1 MKDYIQLRKF
11 PVKDML
17 KLLLTDKTTG
27 KNITFATNSYA
38 DYGINFAED
47 SYITETEILGIAE
60 CEIQPRIC
68 KALEQQAIRTKN
80 KAEVFTPS
88 WICNRMNNFCDEEWF
103 GEKNIFNSENGT
115 KWTAN
120 PEKIRFVEKNT
131 WQKYVDLRFLEI
143 TCGECPYLVSRYD
156 TSTGDEIPISERIGI
171 LDRKLRVVGE
181 NTDNEEEWLKWVT
194 RAYQS
199 TYGYE
204 YQGDSLLIARINL
217 LMTFCDYMQYKWNR
231 KPKISELNKIVNII
245 SWNIFQ
251 MNGIN
256 GNLPIYGLDNYE
268 QMTIFSLTEE
278 EPQKEEIPCYI
289 YNWRVKEKIKFN
301 DTKEGKKMKFDFVI
315 GNPPYQEEAES
326 PNSKSNAQK
335 PRTNIFQYFQE
346 QADVVCGNSCMIYP
360 GGRWIHQSGKGLKNF
375 GKSQINDSHLVRI
388 VFYPKSKEVFP
399 AVDIPD
405 GISIVLKNKN
415 KTSSG
420 FEYVYVYSGK
430 EEIVKRN
437 NPGDELMPLNP
448 KDGSIIKKISDF
460 VDDNSLTYL
469 HDAILPRSLFAIE
482 STFAEQNPDKVHL
495 LKDGEKINPQ
505 KEIKLFTNDKSGA
518 GGRSMWFIADRDVIK
533 QNQKYISE
541 WQVVVS
547 SAHPG
552 GQDGRDNQLAIID
565 NMSAFGRARVA
576 LRSFKTKQEAENFF
590 IYIKS
595 NFVKYAFLMTDEAL
609 SSVAKKVPDFNDY
622 SDNQVLINFHKDIDS
637 QMYKLLGL
645 TQQEIDFI
653 ETKVKEMN

>member
-68 KALEQQAIRTKN
+68 KAIEQQAIRTKN

-120 PEKIRFVEKNT
+120 TEKISFPEKKT

-217 LMTFCDYMQYKWNR
+217 LMTFCDYMQDKWNR
-231 KPKISELNKIVNII
+231 NPKISELNKIVNII

-301 DTKEGKKMKFDFVI
+301 DTKEGRKMKFDFVI
-315 GNPPYQEEAES
+315 GNPPYQDETIGDNATYAPPVYHLFINSAYEVGEKVELITPARFLFNAGSTPKAWNKQMLEDEHLKILHYEQKSDKIFSNTDIKGGVCISYHDKTKNFGAIQTFTPYSELNSIFRKVISRNDFETIMPYVFIQIRFNLEELYKSFPNAKNSIGSNGKDKRLEKNIFSKVPEPFTENKVNSDDIQVIGIMNNKRIWRYISKKYIEMQHENLNKYKVILPTSNGSGAIGEVLSTPLIGTPLIGYTRSFISIGAFDTENEAES
-326 PNSKSNAQK
+326 
-335 PRTNIFQYFQE
+335 
-346 QADVVCGNSCMIYP
+346 C
-360 GGRWIHQSGKGLKNF
+360 LK
-375 GKSQINDSHLVRI
+375 
-388 VFYPKSKEVFP
+388 
-399 AVDIPD
+399 
-405 GISIVLKNKN
+405 
-415 KTSSG
+415 
-420 FEYVYVYSGK
+420 
-430 EEIVKRN
+430 
-437 NPGDELMPLNP
+437 
-448 KDGSIIKKISDF
+448 
-460 VDDNSLTYL
+460 
-469 HDAILPRSLFAIE
+469 
-482 STFAEQNPDKVHL
+482 
-495 LKDGEKINPQ
+495 
-505 KEIKLFTNDKSGA
+505 
-518 GGRSMWFIADRDVIK
+518 
-533 QNQKYISE
+533 
-541 WQVVVS
+541 
-547 SAHPG
+547 
-552 GQDGRDNQLAIID
+552 
-565 NMSAFGRARVA
+565 
-576 LRSFKTKQEAENFF
+576 
-590 IYIKS
+590 YIKS
-595 NFVKYAFLMTDEAL
+595 KFARTMLGVLKITQDNNRDVWKYVPLQDFTAQSDIDWTK
-609 SSVAKKVPDFNDY
+609 SVA
-622 SDNQVLINFHKDIDS
+622 DIDR
-637 QMYKLLGL
+637 QLYQKYGL

>member
-103 GEKNIFNSENGT
+103 GEKNIFNGENGT

-120 PEKIRFVEKNT
+120 TEKIRFVEKKT

-217 LMTFCDYMQYKWNR
+217 LMTFCDYMQDKWNR

-315 GNPPYQEEAES
+315 GNPPYQDETIGDNATYAPPVYHLFINSAYEVGEKVELITPARFLFNAGSTPKAWNKQMLEDEHLKILHYEQKSDKIFSNTDIKGGVCISYHDKTKNFGAIQTFTAFEELNSIMRKVYHSENFES
-326 PNSKSNAQK
+326 FSKIAVSAMNYK
-335 PRTNIFQYFQE
+335 PSELLLSEHPELLNRFRTNIFTTHATIFFDEKPSDDEEYIL
-346 QADVVCGNSCMIYP
+346 IY
-360 GGRWIHQSGKGLKNF
+360 GLMN
-375 GKSQINDSHLVRI
+375 
-388 VFYPKSKEVFP
+388 
-399 AVDIPD
+399 
-405 GISIVLKNKN
+405 LKRTTK
-415 KTSSG
+415 
-420 FEYVYVYSGK
+420 Y
-430 EEIVKRN
+430 VKRSY
-437 NPGDELMPLNP
+437 LKLTL
-448 KDGSIIKKISDF
+448 
-460 VDDNSLTYL
+460 DNLDSW
-469 HDAILPRSLFAIE
+469 
-482 STFAEQNPDKVHL
+482 KVL
-495 LKDGEKINPQ
+495 VPAANG
-505 KEIKLFTNDKSGA
+505 SGA
-518 GGRSMWFIADRDVIK
+518 LGEPLSSPIVISPK
-533 QNQKYISE
+533 VGHSQTFMSFGYFDTENEAQNCLK
-541 WQVVVS
+541 
-547 SAHPG
+547 
-552 GQDGRDNQLAIID
+552 
-565 NMSAFGRARVA
+565 
-576 LRSFKTKQEAENFF
+576 
-590 IYIKS
+590 YIKS
-595 NFVKYAFLMTDEAL
+595 KFVRCMLGILKITQHNPPDKWEYVPLQDFTAQSDIDWTK
-609 SSVAKKVPDFNDY
+609 SVA
-622 SDNQVLINFHKDIDS
+622 DIDR
-637 QMYKLLGL
+637 QLYQKYGL

>member
-68 KALEQQAIRTKN
+68 KAIEQQAIRTKN

-103 GEKNIFNSENGT
+103 GEKNIFNGENGT

-217 LMTFCDYMQYKWNR
+217 LMTFCDYMQDKWNR

-301 DTKEGKKMKFDFVI
+301 DTKEGRKMKFDFVI
-315 GNPPYQEEAES
+315 GNPPYQDETIGDNATYA
-326 PNSKSNAQK
+326 PPVYHLFINSAYEVGEKVELITPARFLFNAGSTPKAWNKQMLEDEHLKILHYEQKSDK
-335 PRTNIFQYFQE
+335 IFSNT
-346 QADVVCGNSCMIYP
+346 DIKGGVCISY
-360 GGRWIHQSGKGLKNF
+360 HDKTKNF
-375 GKSQINDSHLVRI
+375 GAIQTFTPYELLRTSSDRVSKISSQSLSEIIYTQNRFSLEELYRD
-388 VFYPKSKEVFP
+388 YPN
-399 AVDIPD
+399 
-405 GISIVLKNKN
+405 LKN
-415 KTSSG
+415 SIGSD
-420 FEYVYVYSGK
+420 GK
-430 EEIVKRN
+430 DKRFRN
-437 NPGDELMPLNP
+437 NIFDKIPLFLSELN
-448 KDGSIIKKISDF
+448 SN
-460 VDDNSLTYL
+460 DDI
-469 HDAILPRSLFAIE
+469 AVIG
-482 STFAEQNPDKVHL
+482 V
-495 LKDGEKINPQ
+495 INN
-505 KEIKLFTNDKSGA
+505 K
-518 GGRSMWFIADRDVIK
+518 RVWRYIA
-533 QNQKYISE
+533 QKYVDTVHENLFKYKVIVPRANGRGALSDVLSSPVVIS
-541 WQVVVS
+541 
-547 SAHPG
+547 P
-552 GQDGRDNQLAIID
+552 NQGYTQTFIGIG
-565 NMSAFGRARVA
+565 AFD
-576 LRSFKTKQEAENFF
+576 TKNEAENCLK
-590 IYIKS
+590 YIKTKFARAML
-595 NFVKYAFLMTDEAL
+595 NVLKVDQHNEKDTW
-609 SSVAKKVPDFNDY
+609 KKVPLQDFTAQ
-622 SDNQVLINFHKDIDS
+622 SDIDWTKS
-637 QMYKLLGL
+637 VADIDRQLYQKYGL

>member
-103 GEKNIFNSENGT
+103 GEKNIFNGENGT

-120 PEKIRFVEKNT
+120 TEKIRFVEKKT

-217 LMTFCDYMQYKWNR
+217 LMTFCDYMQDKWNR

-301 DTKEGKKMKFDFVI
+301 DTKEGRKMKFDFVI
-315 GNPPYQEEAES
+315 GNPPYQDETIGDNATYAPPVYHLFINSAYEVGEKVELITPARFLFNAGSTPKAWNKQMLEDEHLKILHYEQKSDKIFSNTDIKGGVCISYHDKTKNFGAIETFTAFDELNNILKKVHNKNGFES
-326 PNSKSNAQK
+326 FSEIAVSSMNYK
-335 PRTNIFQYFQE
+335 PSELLLSEHPELLDRFRTNIFTTHSVIFFDEKPNDGEDY
-346 QADVVCGNSCMIYP
+346 ILLY
-360 GGRWIHQSGKGLKNF
+360 GLMNLK
-375 GKSQINDSHLVRI
+375 RI
-388 VFYPKSKEVFP
+388 SKYVKRSYLKWTLDNVDKWKVIVPKSNGSGTLGEPLSSPIVAKP
-399 AVDIPD
+399 AVGHTQTFMSFGYFDTEKTAQNCYKYICTKFARCML
-405 GISIVLKNKN
+405 GVLKVTQDNPPEKW
-415 KTSSG
+415 K
-420 FEYVYVYSGK
+420 YV
-430 EEIVKRN
+430 
-437 NPGDELMPLNP
+437 PLQ
-448 KDGSIIKKISDF
+448 DFTAQSDI
-460 VDDNSLTYL
+460 DWT
-469 HDAILPRSLFAIE
+469 
-482 STFAEQNPDKVHL
+482 
-495 LKDGEKINPQ
+495 
-505 KEIKLFTNDKSGA
+505 KSV
-518 GGRSMWFIADRDVIK
+518 ADIDR
-533 QNQKYISE
+533 QLYQKY
-541 WQVVVS
+541 
-547 SAHPG
+547 
-552 GQDGRDNQLAIID
+552 
-565 NMSAFGRARVA
+565 
-576 LRSFKTKQEAENFF
+576 
-590 IYIKS
+590 
-595 NFVKYAFLMTDEAL
+595 
-609 SSVAKKVPDFNDY
+609 
-622 SDNQVLINFHKDIDS
+622 
-637 QMYKLLGL
+637 GL

>member
-120 PEKIRFVEKNT
+120 PEKIRFVEKKT

-301 DTKEGKKMKFDFVI
+301 DTKEGRKMKFDFVI
-315 GNPPYQEEAES
+315 GNPPYQDETIGDNATYAPPVYHLFINSAYEVGEKVELITPARFLFNAGSTPKAWNKQMLEDEHLKILHYEQKSDKIFSNTDIKGGVCISYHDKTKNFGAIQTFTAFEELNSIMRKVYHSENFES
-326 PNSKSNAQK
+326 FSKIAVSAMNYK
-335 PRTNIFQYFQE
+335 PSELLLSEHPELLNRFRTNIFTTHATIFFDEKPSDDEEYIL
-346 QADVVCGNSCMIYP
+346 IY
-360 GGRWIHQSGKGLKNF
+360 GLMN
-375 GKSQINDSHLVRI
+375 
-388 VFYPKSKEVFP
+388 
-399 AVDIPD
+399 
-405 GISIVLKNKN
+405 LKRTTK
-415 KTSSG
+415 
-420 FEYVYVYSGK
+420 Y
-430 EEIVKRN
+430 VKRSY
-437 NPGDELMPLNP
+437 LKLTL
-448 KDGSIIKKISDF
+448 
-460 VDDNSLTYL
+460 DNLDSW
-469 HDAILPRSLFAIE
+469 
-482 STFAEQNPDKVHL
+482 KVL
-495 LKDGEKINPQ
+495 VPAANG
-505 KEIKLFTNDKSGA
+505 SGA
-518 GGRSMWFIADRDVIK
+518 LGEPLSSPIVISPK
-533 QNQKYISE
+533 VGHSQTFMSFGYFDTENEAQNCLK
-541 WQVVVS
+541 
-547 SAHPG
+547 
-552 GQDGRDNQLAIID
+552 
-565 NMSAFGRARVA
+565 
-576 LRSFKTKQEAENFF
+576 
-590 IYIKS
+590 YIKS
-595 NFVKYAFLMTDEAL
+595 KFVRCMLGILKITQHNPPDKWEYVPLQDFTAQSDIDWTK
-609 SSVAKKVPDFNDY
+609 SVA
-622 SDNQVLINFHKDIDS
+622 DIDR
-637 QMYKLLGL
+637 QLYQKYGL

>member
-120 PEKIRFVEKNT
+120 TEKISFPEKKT

-217 LMTFCDYMQYKWNR
+217 LMTFCDYMQDKWNR

-315 GNPPYQEEAES
+315 GNPPYQDETIGDNATYA
-326 PNSKSNAQK
+326 PPVYHLFINSAYEVGEKVELITPARFLFNAGSTPKAWNKQMLEDEHLKILHYEQKSDK
-335 PRTNIFQYFQE
+335 IFSNT
-346 QADVVCGNSCMIYP
+346 DIKGGVCISY
-360 GGRWIHQSGKGLKNF
+360 HDKTKNF
-375 GKSQINDSHLVRI
+375 GAIETFTAFEELNKILKKVYNKSDFKSFSKIVITRTAYRLTPKMHQEHPNAKNKLSKGHLYDMSSNIFELLPNIFFDEMPNDENEYIQIFGRENNARVYKFVKKKYVNTPNDLYKWK
-388 VFYPKSKEVFP
+388 VFVPAANGCGALGEVLSTPVIGQPVIGHTESF
-399 AVDIPD
+399 
-405 GISIVLKNKN
+405 ISIGEFDTENNAQNCLK
-415 KTSSG
+415 
-420 FEYVYVYSGK
+420 Y
-430 EEIVKRN
+430 
-437 NPGDELMPLNP
+437 
-448 KDGSIIKKISDF
+448 
-460 VDDNSLTYL
+460 
-469 HDAILPRSLFAIE
+469 
-482 STFAEQNPDKVHL
+482 
-495 LKDGEKINPQ
+495 
-505 KEIKLFTNDKSGA
+505 IKL
-518 GGRSMWFIADRDVIK
+518 
-533 QNQKYISE
+533 
-541 WQVVVS
+541 
-547 SAHPG
+547 
-552 GQDGRDNQLAIID
+552 
-565 NMSAFGRARVA
+565 
-576 LRSFKTKQEAENFF
+576 
-590 IYIKS
+590 
-595 NFVKYAFLMTDEAL
+595 
-609 SSVAKKVPDFNDY
+609 
-622 SDNQVLINFHKDIDS
+622 
-637 QMYKLLGL
+637 
-645 TQQEIDFI
+645 
-653 ETKVKEMN
+653 

>member
-17 KLLLTDKTTG
+17 KTLLTDKTTG

-120 PEKIRFVEKNT
+120 TEKIRFVEKNT

-217 LMTFCDYMQYKWNR
+217 LMTFCDYMQDKWNR

-315 GNPPYQEEAES
+315 GNPPYQETMDGTSDKPVYNYFMDEAYKIADKVELIT
-326 PNSKSNAQK
+326 PARFLFNAGKTPKAWNKQMLEDEHLKILHYEQKSDK
-335 PRTNIFQYFQE
+335 IFSNT
-346 QADVVCGNSCMIYP
+346 DIKGGVCITY
-360 GGRWIHQSGKGLKNF
+360 HDKTKNF
-375 GKSQINDSHLVRI
+375 GAIGTFTIFSELNSILHKVLSKSTNFLDSLVYAPESYKFTNKIHEDNPSIESLLSKGHKFDITSNIFDKLEGI
-388 VFYPKSKEVFP
+388 VFFEEKPNDGCEYIQIYGRKSSGRTYEWIKKEYIISHENLEKWKLFVPKANGSGALGEVLTTPVIGQPVIGHTQTF
-399 AVDIPD
+399 
-405 GISIVLKNKN
+405 ISIGKFDTEEEVTALSKYVKTKFLRTMLGVLKVTQDNK
-415 KTSSG
+415 KSVWK
-420 FEYVYVYSGK
+420 YV
-430 EEIVKRN
+430 
-437 NPGDELMPLNP
+437 PLQ
-448 KDGSIIKKISDF
+448 DFTAQSDI
-460 VDDNSLTYL
+460 DWT
-469 HDAILPRSLFAIE
+469 
-482 STFAEQNPDKVHL
+482 
-495 LKDGEKINPQ
+495 
-505 KEIKLFTNDKSGA
+505 KSV
-518 GGRSMWFIADRDVIK
+518 ADIDR
-533 QNQKYISE
+533 QLYQKY
-541 WQVVVS
+541 
-547 SAHPG
+547 
-552 GQDGRDNQLAIID
+552 
-565 NMSAFGRARVA
+565 
-576 LRSFKTKQEAENFF
+576 
-590 IYIKS
+590 
-595 NFVKYAFLMTDEAL
+595 
-609 SSVAKKVPDFNDY
+609 
-622 SDNQVLINFHKDIDS
+622 
-637 QMYKLLGL
+637 GL

>member
-17 KLLLTDKTTG
+17 KMLLTDKTTG

-120 PEKIRFVEKNT
+120 PEKIRFPEKKT

-301 DTKEGKKMKFDFVI
+301 DTKEGRKMKFDFVI
-315 GNPPYQEEAES
+315 GNPPYQDETIGDNATYA
-326 PNSKSNAQK
+326 PPVYHLFINSAYEVGEKVELITPARFLFNAGSTPKAWNKQMLEDEHLKILHYEQKSDK
-335 PRTNIFQYFQE
+335 IFSNT
-346 QADVVCGNSCMIYP
+346 DIKGGVCISY
-360 GGRWIHQSGKGLKNF
+360 HDKTKNF
-375 GKSQINDSHLVRI
+375 GAIETFTAFEELNKILKKVYNKSDFKSFSKIVITRTAYRLTPKMHQEHPNAKNKLSKGHLYDMSSNIFELLPNIFFDEMPNDENEYIQIFGRENNARVYKFVKKKYVNTPNDLYKWK
-388 VFYPKSKEVFP
+388 VFVPAANGCGALGEVLSTPVIGQPVIGHTESF
-399 AVDIPD
+399 
-405 GISIVLKNKN
+405 ISIGEFDTENNAQNCLK
-415 KTSSG
+415 
-420 FEYVYVYSGK
+420 
-430 EEIVKRN
+430 
-437 NPGDELMPLNP
+437 
-448 KDGSIIKKISDF
+448 
-460 VDDNSLTYL
+460 
-469 HDAILPRSLFAIE
+469 
-482 STFAEQNPDKVHL
+482 
-495 LKDGEKINPQ
+495 
-505 KEIKLFTNDKSGA
+505 
-518 GGRSMWFIADRDVIK
+518 
-533 QNQKYISE
+533 
-541 WQVVVS
+541 
-547 SAHPG
+547 
-552 GQDGRDNQLAIID
+552 
-565 NMSAFGRARVA
+565 
-576 LRSFKTKQEAENFF
+576 
-590 IYIKS
+590 YIKS
-595 NFVKYAFLMTDEAL
+595 KFARCMLGVLKVTQATTPEKWKYVPLQDFTAQSDIDWTK
-609 SSVAKKVPDFNDY
+609 SVA
-622 SDNQVLINFHKDIDS
+622 DIDR
-637 QMYKLLGL
+637 QLYQKYGL

>member
-120 PEKIRFVEKNT
+120 PEKIRFVEKKT

-315 GNPPYQEEAES
+315 GNPPYQEVVTDATNQAKPIYHLFVSE
-326 PNSKSNAQK
+326 AQK
-335 PRTNIFQYFQE
+335 VCKDKVVMIIPAKWYSGGMGLDDFRNKMINSQQISRLVDFPNAKECFPNVSIGGGVCYFLWDKNNNGECNFTNIE
-346 QADVVCGNSCMIYP
+346 NGKETTLMRSLSEYP
-360 GGRWIHQSGKGLKNF
+360 I
-375 GKSQINDSHLVRI
+375 LVRYNKAISIIRKTECIEQIFVKDI
-388 VFYPKSKEVFP
+388 VSSVSPF
-399 AVDIPD
+399 
-405 GISIVLKNKN
+405 GIS
-415 KTSSG
+415 T
-420 FEYVYVYSGK
+420 
-430 EEIVKRN
+430 
-437 NPGDELMPLNP
+437 
-448 KDGSIIKKISDF
+448 
-460 VDDNSLTYL
+460 
-469 HDAILPRSLFAIE
+469 
-482 STFAEQNPDKVHL
+482 KV
-495 LKDGEKINPQ
+495 
-505 KEIKLFTNDKSGA
+505 
-518 GGRSMWFIADRDVIK
+518 R
-533 QNQKYISE
+533 
-541 WQVVVS
+541 
-547 SAHPG
+547 
-552 GQDGRDNQLAIID
+552 GQ
-565 NMSAFGRARVA
+565 
-576 LRSFKTKQEAENFF
+576 E
-590 IYIKS
+590 
-595 NFVKYAFLMTDEAL
+595 
-609 SSVAKKVPDFNDY
+609 
-622 SDNQVLINFHKDIDS
+622 HKD
-637 QMYKLLGL
+637 L
-645 TQQEIDFI
+645 THTIRLFSSKGGKRQ
-653 ETKVKEMN
+653 K

>member
-103 GEKNIFNSENGT
+103 GEKNIFNGENGT

-120 PEKIRFVEKNT
+120 HEKIRFVEKNT

-156 TSTGDEIPISERIGI
+156 TATGDEIPISERIGI

-181 NTDNEEEWLKWVT
+181 NTDNEEDWLKWVI

-217 LMTFCDYMQYKWNR
+217 LMTFCEYLYDKFHR
-231 KPKISELNKIVNII
+231 GATIGELNKIANII

-256 GNLPIYGLDNYE
+256 GNLPIYGTDNYE
-268 QMTIFSLTEE
+268 QMTIFSSSETETE
-278 EPQKEEIPCYI
+278 KKETPCYI
-289 YNWRVKEKIKFN
+289 YNWRVKEKIYFN

-315 GNPPYQEEAES
+315 GNPPYQEESEGKI
-326 PNSKSNAQK
+326 SKSNAQK

-346 QADVVCGNSCMIYP
+346 QADVVCSNSCMIYP

-375 GKSQINDSHLVRI
+375 GKNQINDKHLSKVI
-388 VFYPKSKEVFP
+388 FYPKSREVFP
-399 AVDIPD
+399 SVDIPD
-405 GISIVLKNKN
+405 GLSIVFKKQS
-415 KTSSG
+415 KTSPE
-420 FEYVYVYSGK
+420 FEYVYACDGK
-430 EEIVKRN
+430 EEMVKVN
-437 NPGDELMPLNP
+437 SPGNELIPLNP
-448 KDGSIIKKISDF
+448 KDSSITKKISDF
-460 VDDNSLTYL
+460 VDKNNMTYL

-482 STFAEQNPDKVHL
+482 STFVEQNPDKVRL
-495 LKDGEKINPQ
+495 IKDGENINPQ
-505 KEIKLFTNDKSGA
+505 NEIKLFTNDKSGA
-518 GGRSMWFIADRDVIK
+518 GGRSMWFVADRDVIK

-552 GQDGRDNQLAIID
+552 GQDGRDSQLAIVD

-576 LRSFKTKQEAENFF
+576 LKSFKTQQEAENFF
-590 IYIKS
+590 AYMKS
-595 NFVKYAFLMTDEAL
+595 NFIRYAFLLTDESL
-609 SSVAKKVPDFNDY
+609 SSVAKKVPDFNNY
-622 SDNQVLINFHKDIDS
+622 SDSQTLINFHSDIDM
-637 QMYKLLGL
+637 QMYHLLEL
-645 TQQEIDFI
+645 TQEEIDFI

>member
-17 KLLLTDKTTG
+17 KTLLTDKTTG

-88 WICNRMNNFCDEEWF
+88 WICNRMNSFCDEEWF

-120 PEKIRFVEKNT
+120 PEKIRFVEKKT

-171 LDRKLRVVGE
+171 LDRKLRVVSE

-217 LMTFCDYMQYKWNR
+217 LMTFCEYMKYKWDR

-256 GNLPIYGLDNYE
+256 GNLPIYGIDNYE
-268 QMTIFSLTEE
+268 QMTIFSLTTE
-278 EPQKEEIPCYI
+278 EPQKEEIPCRI
-289 YNWRVKEKIKFN
+289 YNWRSERSIKFN

-315 GNPPYQEEAES
+315 GNPPYQQESVGNNANDTPVYHYFYQESFKISDKVELITPARFLFNAGGTPQAWNDEMLSDEHLKILYYEQKSDKIFRNTDIKGGVCISYHDKTKNFGAIETFTAYPELNSIKQKVSAKTTESLSDVITNRGIYKYSDKAYAEEPEEMKKTADRRIAPSSFERMPKLFTAEKPNDNSEYIRIYGNLKNNERVYRWFRKDYVKSVDNLYKYKVLVPKANGSGAIGEVLSTPLIGTPLIGFTETYISIGETDVKEEAE
-326 PNSKSNAQK
+326 A
-335 PRTNIFQYFQE
+335 
-346 QADVVCGNSCMIYP
+346 
-360 GGRWIHQSGKGLKNF
+360 
-375 GKSQINDSHLVRI
+375 
-388 VFYPKSKEVFP
+388 
-399 AVDIPD
+399 
-405 GISIVLKNKN
+405 VLKYV
-415 KTSSG
+415 KTKFARTMLG
-420 FEYVYVYSGK
+420 VLKVTQNNAKPTWKYV
-430 EEIVKRN
+430 
-437 NPGDELMPLNP
+437 PLQ
-448 KDGSIIKKISDF
+448 DFTAQSDI
-460 VDDNSLTYL
+460 DWT
-469 HDAILPRSLFAIE
+469 
-482 STFAEQNPDKVHL
+482 
-495 LKDGEKINPQ
+495 
-505 KEIKLFTNDKSGA
+505 KSV
-518 GGRSMWFIADRDVIK
+518 ADIDR
-533 QNQKYISE
+533 QLYQKY
-541 WQVVVS
+541 
-547 SAHPG
+547 
-552 GQDGRDNQLAIID
+552 
-565 NMSAFGRARVA
+565 
-576 LRSFKTKQEAENFF
+576 
-590 IYIKS
+590 
-595 NFVKYAFLMTDEAL
+595 
-609 SSVAKKVPDFNDY
+609 
-622 SDNQVLINFHKDIDS
+622 
-637 QMYKLLGL
+637 GL

>member
-103 GEKNIFNSENGT
+103 GEKNIFNGENGT

-120 PEKIRFVEKNT
+120 TEKIRFVEKKT

-315 GNPPYQEEAES
+315 GNPPYQDETIGDNATYAPPVYHLFINSAYEVGEKVELITPARFLFNAGSTPKAWNKQMLEDEHLKILHYEQKSDKIFSNTDIKGGVCISYHDKTKNFGAIQTFTAFEELNSIMRKVYHSENFES
-326 PNSKSNAQK
+326 FSKMVFTRTAYRLTDKMHEEHPEAKGMLSK
-335 PRTNIFQYFQE
+335 GHLYDMSTNIFDLLSHIFFDEKPNDENEYIKIF
-346 QADVVCGNSCMIYP
+346 
-360 GGRWIHQSGKGLKNF
+360 GRENNNRVYKFVRKDY
-375 GKSQINDSHLVRI
+375 INTVHNLYKWKI
-388 VFYPKSKEVFP
+388 FIPKSNGSGALGEVLTTPVIGQPVIGHTESFMSIG
-399 AVDIPD
+399 AFDTEETANNCLKYVKSKFARCML
-405 GISIVLKNKN
+405 GILKV
-415 KTSSG
+415 TQD
-420 FEYVYVYSGK
+420 
-430 EEIVKRN
+430 
-437 NPGDELMPLNP
+437 NP
-448 KDGSIIKKISDF
+448 
-460 VDDNSLTYL
+460 
-469 HDAILPRSLFAIE
+469 
-482 STFAEQNPDKVHL
+482 PDKWKYVPL
-495 LKDGEKINPQ
+495 QD
-505 KEIKLFTNDKSGA
+505 FTAQSDIDWTKSV
-518 GGRSMWFIADRDVIK
+518 ADIDR
-533 QNQKYISE
+533 QLYQKY
-541 WQVVVS
+541 
-547 SAHPG
+547 
-552 GQDGRDNQLAIID
+552 
-565 NMSAFGRARVA
+565 
-576 LRSFKTKQEAENFF
+576 
-590 IYIKS
+590 
-595 NFVKYAFLMTDEAL
+595 
-609 SSVAKKVPDFNDY
+609 
-622 SDNQVLINFHKDIDS
+622 
-637 QMYKLLGL
+637 GL

>member
-103 GEKNIFNSENGT
+103 GEKNIFNGENGT

-120 PEKIRFVEKNT
+120 TEKIRFVEKKT
-131 WQKYVDLRFLEI
+131 WQKYIDLRFLEI

-217 LMTFCDYMQYKWNR
+217 LMTFCDYMQDKWNR

-315 GNPPYQEEAES
+315 GNPPYQDETIGDNATYA
-326 PNSKSNAQK
+326 PPVYHLFINSAYEVGEKVELITPARFLFNAGSTPKAWNKQMLEDEHLKILHYEQKSDK
-335 PRTNIFQYFQE
+335 IFSNT
-346 QADVVCGNSCMIYP
+346 DIKGGVCISY
-360 GGRWIHQSGKGLKNF
+360 HDKTKNF
-375 GKSQINDSHLVRI
+375 GAIET
-388 VFYPKSKEVFP
+388 FTAFEE
-399 AVDIPD
+399 
-405 GISIVLKNKN
+405 LKN
-415 KTSSG
+415 
-420 FEYVYVYSGK
+420 
-430 EEIVKRN
+430 
-437 NPGDELMPLNP
+437 
-448 KDGSIIKKISDF
+448 DG
-460 VDDNSLTYL
+460 YL
-469 HDAILPRSLFAIE
+469 PTD
-482 STFAEQNPDKVHL
+482 
-495 LKDGEKINPQ
+495 LKDPKTNTQLDDDIRVCVSKVKTCYNDGYSCVTYRGGVPTT
-505 KEIKLFTNDKSGA
+505 LPTSRHPAFT
-518 GGRSMWFIADRDVIK
+518 
-533 QNQKYISE
+533 
-541 WQVVVS
+541 
-547 SAHPG
+547 
-552 GQDGRDNQLAIID
+552 IID
-565 NMSAFGRARVA
+565 G
-576 LRSFKTKQEAENFF
+576 
-590 IYIKS
+590 
-595 NFVKYAFLMTDEAL
+595 
-609 SSVAKKVPDFNDY
+609 
-622 SDNQVLINFHKDIDS
+622 
-637 QMYKLLGL
+637 G
-645 TQQEIDFI
+645 
-653 ETKVKEMN
+653 

>member
-103 GEKNIFNSENGT
+103 GEKNIFNGENGT

-217 LMTFCDYMQYKWNR
+217 LMTFCDYMQDKWNR

-315 GNPPYQEEAES
+315 GNPPYQDETIGDNATYA
-326 PNSKSNAQK
+326 PPVYHLFINSAYEVGEKVELITPARFLFNAGSTPKAWNKQMLEDEHLKILHYEQKSDK
-335 PRTNIFQYFQE
+335 IFSNT
-346 QADVVCGNSCMIYP
+346 DIKGGVCISY
-360 GGRWIHQSGKGLKNF
+360 HDKTKNF
-375 GKSQINDSHLVRI
+375 GAIQTFTPYSELNSIFRKVISTNDFETIMPYVFIQIRFNLEELYKNFPNAKNSIGSNGKDKRLEKNIFSKVPEPFTENKVNSDDIQVIGIMNNKRI
-388 VFYPKSKEVFP
+388 WRYIPKKYIEMQHENLNKYKVILPTSNGSGAIGEVLSTPLIGTPLIGYTRSF
-399 AVDIPD
+399 
-405 GISIVLKNKN
+405 ISI
-415 KTSSG
+415 
-420 FEYVYVYSGK
+420 
-430 EEIVKRN
+430 
-437 NPGDELMPLNP
+437 
-448 KDGSIIKKISDF
+448 
-460 VDDNSLTYL
+460 
-469 HDAILPRSLFAIE
+469 
-482 STFAEQNPDKVHL
+482 
-495 LKDGEKINPQ
+495 
-505 KEIKLFTNDKSGA
+505 GA
-518 GGRSMWFIADRDVIK
+518 FDTE
-533 QNQKYISE
+533 N
-541 WQVVVS
+541 
-547 SAHPG
+547 
-552 GQDGRDNQLAIID
+552 
-565 NMSAFGRARVA
+565 
-576 LRSFKTKQEAENFF
+576 EAENCLK
-590 IYIKS
+590 YIKS
-595 NFVKYAFLMTDEAL
+595 KFSRTMLGVLKITQDNNRDVWKYVPLQDFTAQSDIDWTK
-609 SSVAKKVPDFNDY
+609 SVA
-622 SDNQVLINFHKDIDS
+622 DIDR
-637 QMYKLLGL
+637 QLYQKYGL

>member
-120 PEKIRFVEKNT
+120 PEKIRFVEKKT

-301 DTKEGKKMKFDFVI
+301 DTKEGRKMKFDFVI
-315 GNPPYQEEAES
+315 GNPPYQDETIGDNATYA
-326 PNSKSNAQK
+326 PPVYHLFINSAYEVGEKVELITPARFLFNAGSTPKAWNKQMLEDEHLKILYYEQKSDK
-335 PRTNIFQYFQE
+335 IFGNT
-346 QADVVCGNSCMIYP
+346 DIKGGVCISY
-360 GGRWIHQSGKGLKNF
+360 HDKTKNF
-375 GKSQINDSHLVRI
+375 GAIGTFTIFSELNSISHKVLSVSTKFLDSLVYATESYKFTEKLHEDNPSVESLLSKGHKFDLKSNVLQNLDNI
-388 VFYPKSKEVFP
+388 VFFKDKPNDNCEYIKIYGREKADRIYKWIKKEYISPCENFLKWKVFVP
-399 AVDIPD
+399 EANGSGAIGEVLSTPVIGQPVI
-405 GISIVLKNKN
+405 GHTQTFISIGNFD
-415 KTSSG
+415 T
-420 FEYVYVYSGK
+420 
-430 EEIVKRN
+430 
-437 NPGDELMPLNP
+437 
-448 KDGSIIKKISDF
+448 
-460 VDDNSLTYL
+460 
-469 HDAILPRSLFAIE
+469 
-482 STFAEQNPDKVHL
+482 EQEATAL
-495 LKDGEKINPQ
+495 LKY
-505 KEIKLFTNDKSGA
+505 IKTKFARTMLGILKVTQHNSRPVWKYVPLQDFTAQSDIDWTKSV
-518 GGRSMWFIADRDVIK
+518 ADIDR
-533 QNQKYISE
+533 QLYQKY
-541 WQVVVS
+541 
-547 SAHPG
+547 
-552 GQDGRDNQLAIID
+552 
-565 NMSAFGRARVA
+565 
-576 LRSFKTKQEAENFF
+576 
-590 IYIKS
+590 
-595 NFVKYAFLMTDEAL
+595 
-609 SSVAKKVPDFNDY
+609 
-622 SDNQVLINFHKDIDS
+622 
-637 QMYKLLGL
+637 GL

>member
-120 PEKIRFVEKNT
+120 TEKISFPEKKT

-204 YQGDSLLIARINL
+204 YQGDNLLIARINL
-217 LMTFCDYMQYKWNR
+217 LMTFCEYMKYKWDR

-256 GNLPIYGLDNYE
+256 GNLPIYGIDNYE

-301 DTKEGKKMKFDFVI
+301 DTKEGRKMKFDFVI
-315 GNPPYQEEAES
+315 GNPPYQDETIGDNATYAPPVYHLFINSAYEVGEKVELITPARFLFNAGSTPKAWNKQMLEDEHLKILHYEQKSDKIFSNTDIKGGVCISYHDKTKNFGAIETFTAFDELNKILKKVYSRNDFESFSKIVFTRTAYRLTDKMHEEHPEAKGMLSKGHLYDMSTNIFDLLSHIFFDEKPNDENEYIKIFGRENNGRVYKYVKKDYINTVHNLYKWKIFIPKSNGSGALGEVLTTPVIGQPVIGHTESFMSIGAFDTENEAES
-326 PNSKSNAQK
+326 
-335 PRTNIFQYFQE
+335 
-346 QADVVCGNSCMIYP
+346 C
-360 GGRWIHQSGKGLKNF
+360 LKY
-375 GKSQINDSHLVRI
+375 I
-388 VFYPKSKEVFP
+388 KSKF
-399 AVDIPD
+399 ARCML
-405 GISIVLKNKN
+405 GILKV
-415 KTSSG
+415 TQD
-420 FEYVYVYSGK
+420 
-430 EEIVKRN
+430 
-437 NPGDELMPLNP
+437 NP
-448 KDGSIIKKISDF
+448 
-460 VDDNSLTYL
+460 
-469 HDAILPRSLFAIE
+469 
-482 STFAEQNPDKVHL
+482 PDKWKYVPL
-495 LKDGEKINPQ
+495 QDFTANSDIDWTKSVA
-505 KEIKLFTNDKSGA
+505 EI
-518 GGRSMWFIADRDVIK
+518 
-533 QNQKYISE
+533 
-541 WQVVVS
+541 
-547 SAHPG
+547 
-552 GQDGRDNQLAIID
+552 DNQLY
-565 NMSAFGRARVA
+565 
-576 LRSFKTKQEAENFF
+576 K
-590 IYIKS
+590 
-595 NFVKYAFLMTDEAL
+595 KY
-609 SSVAKKVPDFNDY
+609 
-622 SDNQVLINFHKDIDS
+622 
-637 QMYKLLGL
+637 GL
-645 TQQEIDFI
+645 TQEEIDFI

>member
-11 PVKDML
+11 PVKDVL
-17 KLLLTDKTTG
+17 KFLLKDKTTG
-27 KNITFATNSYA
+27 KNITFATDSYVN
-38 DYGINFAED
+38 YGINFAQD
-47 SYITETEILGIAE
+47 SYITEREILGIAE

-68 KALEQQAIRTKN
+68 KAVEQQAIRTKN

-88 WICNRMNNFCDEEWF
+88 WICNKMNNFCDEEWF
-103 GEKNIFNSENGT
+103 GEKNTFNTENDT

-120 PEKIRFVEKNT
+120 HDKIRFTDKKT

-217 LMTFCDYMQYKWNR
+217 LMTFCDYMQDKWNR

-301 DTKEGKKMKFDFVI
+301 DTKEGRKMKFDFVI
-315 GNPPYQEEAES
+315 GNPPYQDETIGDNATYAPPVYHLFINSAYEVGEKVELITPARFLFNAGSTPKAWNKQMLEDEHLKILHYEQKSDKIFSNTDIKGGVCISYHDKTKNFGAIQTFTAFEELNSIMRKVYHSENFES
-326 PNSKSNAQK
+326 FSKIAVSAMNYK
-335 PRTNIFQYFQE
+335 PSELLLSEHPELLNRFRTNIFTTHATIFFDEKPSDDEEYIL
-346 QADVVCGNSCMIYP
+346 IY
-360 GGRWIHQSGKGLKNF
+360 GLMN
-375 GKSQINDSHLVRI
+375 
-388 VFYPKSKEVFP
+388 
-399 AVDIPD
+399 
-405 GISIVLKNKN
+405 LKRTTK
-415 KTSSG
+415 
-420 FEYVYVYSGK
+420 Y
-430 EEIVKRN
+430 VKRSY
-437 NPGDELMPLNP
+437 LKLTL
-448 KDGSIIKKISDF
+448 
-460 VDDNSLTYL
+460 DNLDSW
-469 HDAILPRSLFAIE
+469 
-482 STFAEQNPDKVHL
+482 KVL
-495 LKDGEKINPQ
+495 VPAANG
-505 KEIKLFTNDKSGA
+505 SGA
-518 GGRSMWFIADRDVIK
+518 LGEPLSSPIVISPK
-533 QNQKYISE
+533 VGHSQTFMSFGYFDTENEAQNCLK
-541 WQVVVS
+541 
-547 SAHPG
+547 
-552 GQDGRDNQLAIID
+552 
-565 NMSAFGRARVA
+565 
-576 LRSFKTKQEAENFF
+576 
-590 IYIKS
+590 YIKS
-595 NFVKYAFLMTDEAL
+595 KFVRCMLGILKITQHNPPDKWEYVPLQDFTAQSDIDWTK
-609 SSVAKKVPDFNDY
+609 SVA
-622 SDNQVLINFHKDIDS
+622 DIDR
-637 QMYKLLGL
+637 QLYQKYGL